1 MDMLYYYIYYFISLQ
16 KLYAKHCELIQFL
29 LDIQTDFKEKKNCL
43 SDCFPDCLSQI
54 LSLLTSRVGAIIL
67 YF

>member
-1 MDMLYYYIYYFISLQ
+1 MQ
-16 KLYAKHCELIQFL
+16 NTELIQIL

-43 SDCFPDCLSQI
+43 PDCFPDCPSQI